1 MDYLR
6 VLLVPF
12 RPTALLMVGL
22 FAFIISFLLNIVS
35 FMQMMGLIGLIGVF
49 MLNIW
54 VLKYCFVMI
63 EQIADGATEPP
74 VMDADMLS
82 PFETRPLATSV
93 VLFVGGMLAWKV
105 GGNAGI
111 ALSVLLLLVFPA
123 QAALIAM
130 GDNVFNA
137 MNPLAWFRVIRG
149 LGPLYALLLIA
160 LAAVVGVN
168 LLASAFVSSTFIRVA
183 VFLLAE
189 VGFFGFIGSSIWLRR
204 KQLGFEPS
212 RSPERAAA
220 RAESER
226 IKVRA
231 HMMDEVFQNAR
242 IGKFVDATAPLAR
255 WLRDLESEYA
265 VRDSLHIAEQALKWQ
280 LPLALNPI
288 GSTLIRHLLRFGRPD
303 AALKIYEQF
312 RNRSPQF
319 TMDSV
324 ADLRNLAEYAD
335 SVGRDELASKMR
347 LETPVVSPAAR

>member
-12 RPTALLMVGL
+12 RPTALLMVGV
-22 FAFIISFLLNIVS
+22 FAFLISFIVWILG
-35 FMQMMGLIGLIGVF
+35 FMQMMGLWGLIAVF
-49 MLNIW
+49 MLNTW

-74 VMDADMLS
+74 VMDADMVS
-82 PFETRPLATSV
+82 PFETRPLMTTA
-93 VLFVGGMLAWKV
+93 VLIIGGSLAWKI

-111 ALSVLLLLVFPA
+111 ALAVLWLLVFPA
-123 QAALIAM
+123 QTALIAM
-130 GDNVFNA
+130 GDNVFSA
-137 MNPLAWFRVIRG
+137 LNPLSWLRVIRG
-149 LGPLYALLLIA
+149 LGPFYALLLVA
-160 LAAVVGVN
+160 LAAVVGINV
-168 LLASAFVSSTFIRVA
+168 LAGNITQSTIIRVA
-183 VFLLAE
+183 VFLLSE
-189 VGFFGFIGSSIWLRR
+189 VGFFGLIGSSIWLRR
-204 KQLGFEPS
+204 KPLGFEPS
-212 RSPERAAA
+212 RSPERAAE

-231 HMMDEVFQNAR
+231 RMMDEVFGNAR

-255 WLRDLESEYA
+255 WLRDLDADFA
-265 VRDSLHIAEQALKWQ
+265 VRDSMHIAEQALKWQ

-303 AALKIYEQF
+303 AALKVYEQF
-312 RNRSPQF
+312 RQRSPQF
-319 TMDSV
+319 TMDSA

-347 LETPVVSPAAR
+347 LETPIVHSTT